1 MQPFSTQVAERSNQ
15 RRSQRVLL
23 SLPVEV
29 TAQQGVEKKP
39 VSEKTRTMVVNA
51 HGALVQLNLKV
62 EIGQQLT
69 VKNLKTSE
77 EAHCRVVFVNH
88 AQLSNVEVG
97 LEFLKPAPLFWRIA
111 FPPADWTPRSPDAK
125 GSASKGG
132 AAPAHQRPVAAPSAK
147 PAPAAAPGAKPA
159 TTPAPASPAK
169 PNPAPVPKPA
179 SPLISTPNPGLKK

>member
-23 SLPVEV
+23 SLPVEI
-29 TAQQGVEKKP
+29 TGQQGVEKKP

-69 VKNLKTSE
+69 VKNLKTNE
-77 EAHCRVVFVNH
+77 EAHCRVVFVNQ

-97 LEFLKPAPLFWRIA
+97 IEFLKPAPLFWRIA
-111 FPPADWTPRSPDAK
+111 FPPVDWTPRSPDAK
-125 GSASKGG
+125 GAASKGG
-132 AAPAHQRPVAAPSAK
+132 AAPSAQRP
-147 PAPAAAPGAKPA
+147 GAQ
-159 TTPAPASPAK
+159 
-169 PNPAPVPKPA
+169 PNPTSAPKPA
-179 SPLISTPNPGLKK
+179 SPLTSTPNPGLKK

>member
-39 VSEKTRTMVVNA
+39 VSEKARTMVVNA

-69 VKNLKTSE
+69 VKNLKTNE
-77 EAHCRVVFVNH
+77 EAHCRVVFVNQ

-97 LEFLKPAPLFWRIA
+97 IEFLKPAPLFWRIA

-125 GSASKGG
+125 GAVSRGG
-132 AAPAHQRPVAAPSAK
+132 AAPSPQRPV
-147 PAPAAAPGAKPA
+147 AAPGAKPA
-159 TTPAPASPAK
+159 TTPAP
-169 PNPAPVPKPA
+169 KPA
-179 SPLISTPNPGLKK
+179 SPLTSIPNPGLKK

>member
-1 MQPFSTQVAERSNQ
+1 MQPLSTQVAERSNQ

-88 AQLSNVEVG
+88 AQLSNMEVG
-97 LEFLKPAPLFWRIA
+97 IEFLKPAPLFWRIA
-111 FPPADWTPRSPDAK
+111 FPPADWTPRSPEAK
-125 GSASKGG
+125 GPASRGG
-132 AAPAHQRPVAAPSAK
+132 AAPPAQRPVAAPGAK

-159 TTPAPASPAK
+159 ATPAPASPAK
-169 PNPAPVPKPA
+169 PNPAPAPKPA
-179 SPLISTPNPGLKK
+179 APLTSTPNPGLKK

>member
-1 MQPFSTQVAERSNQ
+1 M
-15 RRSQRVLL
+15 LL

-39 VSEKTRTMVVNA
+39 VSEKARTMVVNA

-69 VKNLKTSE
+69 VKNLKTNE
-77 EAHCRVVFVNH
+77 EAHCRVVFVNQ

-111 FPPADWTPRSPDAK
+111 FPPADWTPRSAEAKSTAAK
-125 GSASKGG
+125 GGT
-132 AAPAHQRPVAAPSAK
+132 APSPQRPVAAP
-147 PAPAAAPGAKPA
+147 GARPA
-159 TTPAPASPAK
+159 TTPAP
-169 PNPAPVPKPA
+169 KPA
-179 SPLISTPNPGLKK
+179 SPLTSTPNPGLKK